1 MDDCAIIPHVVI
13 AIIKIDILSEHKQ
26 YEKI

>member
-1 MDDCAIIPHVVI
+1 MNDCVIIPHVVI